1 MSTSK
6 RTILDFGFDPEQ
18 NEHHFV
24 VHIPRAVK
32 KDITIHE
39 LHNYEEDLSIEGLE
53 ANFVGP
59 DATGK
64 VILNRGKWDAIRN
77 VVRVEFNQR
86 MRQSGARPN
95 TWKQGINHL
104 HRLFGKEL
112 MVLAW
117 AIEDA
122 EPTTIPQ
129 AVENWLGL
137 KPEERWWLYTM
148 TNAATG
154 HALRG
159 RNRGWR
165 KALRFALTE
174 NPVPEGRYTQSLL
187 DDEAKL
193 QFVAEEQELYGRS
206 PE

>member
-6 RTILDFGFDPEQ
+6 RTIIDFGFDPLQ

-24 VHIPRAVK
+24 VHIPKSPK

-39 LHNYEEDLSIEGLE
+39 LHDHDEDLSIEGLE

-64 VILNRGKWDAIRN
+64 VILNRAKWDAVRN

-86 MRQSGARPN
+86 MRQLGGKPN
-95 TWKQGINHL
+95 TWKQGINRL

-129 AVENWLGL
+129 ACENWLGL

-187 DDEAKL
+187 DDESKL
-193 QFVAEEQELYGRS
+193 QFLEEEQELYGK
-206 PE
+206 PKE

>member
-6 RTILDFGFDPEQ
+6 RSIIDFGFDPLQ

-24 VHIPRAVK
+24 VHIPKAAK

-39 LHNYEEDLSIEGLE
+39 LHDHDEDLSIEGLE

-64 VILNRGKWDAIRN
+64 VILNRAKWDAVRN

-86 MRQSGARPN
+86 MRQLGGKPS
-95 TWKQGINHL
+95 TWKQGINRL

-129 AVENWLGL
+129 ACENWLGL

-187 DDEAKL
+187 DDESKL
-193 QFVAEEQELYGRS
+193 QFMEEEQELYGKQK
-206 PE
+206 E

>member
-6 RTILDFGFDPEQ
+6 RSIIDFGFDPLQ

-24 VHIPRAVK
+24 VHIPKSPK

-39 LHNYEEDLSIEGLE
+39 LHDHDEALSIEGLE

-64 VILNRGKWDAIRN
+64 VILNRAKWDAVRN

-86 MRQSGARPN
+86 MRQLGGKPN
-95 TWKQGINHL
+95 TWKQGINRL

-122 EPTTIPQ
+122 EPATIPQ
-129 AVENWLGL
+129 ACENWLGL

-187 DDEAKL
+187 DDESKL
-193 QFVAEEQELYGRS
+193 QFMEEEQELYGKR
-206 PE
+206 EA

>member
-6 RTILDFGFDPEQ
+6 RTILDFGFDPLQ

-24 VHIPRAVK
+24 VHIPKAVK
-32 KDITIHE
+32 KDITVHE
-39 LHNYEEDLSIEGLE
+39 LHDYIPTLSIEGLE

-64 VILNRGKWDAIRN
+64 VILNRAKWDAVRN
-77 VVRVEFNQR
+77 VLRVEFNQR
-86 MRQSGARPN
+86 MRQMGAKPN
-95 TWKQGINHL
+95 TWKQSINHL

-129 AVENWLGL
+129 ACENWLGL

-187 DDEAKL
+187 DEESKTLFA
-193 QFVAEEQELYGRS
+193 QEEQELYGQQ
-206 PE
+206 EK

>member
-6 RTILDFGFDPEQ
+6 RSIIDFGFDPLQ

-24 VHIPRAVK
+24 VHIPKAAK

-39 LHNYEEDLSIEGLE
+39 LHDHDEDLSIEGLE

-64 VILNRGKWDAIRN
+64 VILNRAKWDAVRN

-86 MRQSGARPN
+86 MRQLGGKPN
-95 TWKQGINHL
+95 TWKQGINRL

-129 AVENWLGL
+129 ACENWLGL

-187 DDEAKL
+187 DDESKL
-193 QFVAEEQELYGRS
+193 QFMEEEQELYGKQK
-206 PE
+206 E

>member
-6 RTILDFGFDPEQ
+6 RTIIDFGFDPLQ

-24 VHIPRAVK
+24 VHIPKSAK

-39 LHNYEEDLSIEGLE
+39 LHDHDDNLSVEGLE

-64 VILNRGKWDAIRN
+64 VILNRAKWDDVRN

-86 MRQSGARPN
+86 MRQLGGKPN
-95 TWKQGINHL
+95 TWKQGINRL

-129 AVENWLGL
+129 ACENWLGL

-187 DDEAKL
+187 DEEAKNL
-193 QFVAEEQELYGRS
+193 FAEEEQELYGKGR
-206 PE
+206 E